1 MGCLASRFYHTLVTI
16 HKVLDTVLL
25 LSSTSSDCIPDIHSE
40 FDRLIGHV
48 THFRRKSMI
57 LSGQIYKVY
66 NSTYHAKWRLGFG
79 WGGWGG
85 WGSTIDQS
93 LKVLEAIRETH
104 DPNLMLIAQGR
115 AQTHDSAPETKR
127 ALWCGTSSP
136 QSGAWSTQVTRVGC
150 VRGLEVLSPLLSPI
164 SNSLMKIHHCCH
176 FDRTLAAVL
185 THTFRGG
192 GRKSFAE
199 GCTRTVLVVRLW
211 GSNLLQSAFSLTTAG
226 LESSLIKN
234 GLQKL
239 NLTYK

>member
-93 LKVLEAIRETH
+93 PEVLEAIRETH
-104 DPNLMLIAQGR
+104 DPNLMLIAQGTNPNPR
-115 AQTHDSAPETKR
+115 FGSRDQARPLVADQFATV
-127 ALWCGTSSP
+127 WCMGL
-136 QSGAWSTQVTRVGC
+136 ARVGERL
-150 VRGLEVLSPLLSPI
+150 RGVIPPS
-164 SNSLMKIHHCCH
+164 
-176 FDRTLAAVL
+176 L
-185 THTFRGG
+185 TH
-192 GRKSFAE
+192 
-199 GCTRTVLVVRLW
+199 L
-211 GSNLLQSAFSLTTAG
+211 
-226 LESSLIKN
+226 
-234 GLQKL
+234 
-239 NLTYK
+239 